1 MFVELFTGYCSQAA
15 LELLDC
21 NYADEHARS
30 LAVARLDDLSNADL
44 QSYLLQLVQVGSS
57 WVFCKETVFTCL

>member
-57 WVFCKETVFTCL
+57 